1 MPDPCDYKNDYKLIE
16 EEVVRRQITRLVHF
30 TPTMNLLSIFEQGA
44 LLSRHQLRKLS
55 VEYPDLYLDDYVEIN
70 DKLRLD
76 GLEDFIN
83 LSIQHSNH
91 YLLKVFKESCHSW
104 CDSWCVI
111 AISPQY
117 LYLKDTLFSI
127 GNAAS
132 TASKR
137 FGIDATYDKFS
148 AMFNEKIYRE
158 NQLVYTRSRIKKC
171 YPTDVQAEVLVR
183 SKIAVEDI
191 IEVYFESDEELHR
204 SRGAIQI
211 LYSGEIPQFT
221 VNGSMFHQRR
231 V

>member
-1 MPDPCDYKNDYKLIE
+1 
-16 EEVVRRQITRLVHF
+16 
-30 TPTMNLLSIFEQGA
+30 MNLISIFEQGA
-44 LLSRHQLRKLS
+44 LLSRHRLRQLS
-55 VEYPDLYLDDYVEIN
+55 VEYPDLHLDDYVEIN

-91 YLLKVFKESCHSW
+91 YLMKIFKDSCR
-104 CDSWCVI
+104 SWCVI

-132 TASKR
+132 TASHR
-137 FGIDATYDKFS
+137 FGIDATYDKFT
-148 AMFNEKIYRE
+148 AMFNEKVCGTGQR
-158 NQLVYTRSRIKKC
+158 VFTRNGMRNC

-183 SKIAVEDI
+183 GNIAVEHI
-191 IEVYFESDEELHR
+191 MEVYFETDEELHR
-204 SRGAIQI
+204 SKGAIKM

-221 VNGSMFHQRR
+221 VDRSMFQQRGA
-231 V
+231 